1 MFESFLGGIHPKD
14 GKELAKDKP
23 IEDMPVPQEL
33 VVPMGQH
40 IGAPCTPTVKVGD
53 EVKRGQLIGTSPAFM
68 HADIHA
74 PVSGKVVK
82 IEPRPHSGMGSC
94 MAVVIQNDGKDEWAD
109 GLPLTR
115 NWQIMENEEILA
127 AIQSAGIVG
136 MGGATFPAHIK
147 LKPSKPVDILILNG
161 AECEPYLTA
170 DYRLMLEEGA
180 KIITGTQIL
189 QKLLGVKRTVIGIED
204 NKPEAIKAMERAANG
219 MNIEV
224 AALKT
229 KYPQGAEKMLIK
241 VISGREVP
249 MGGLPMDV
257 GAVVQNVGTV
267 AAIAD
272 AVEHG
277 LPLTERITTV
287 TGNAIK
293 EPKNL
298 RIRIGTPY
306 QAAIDYCG
314 GFAEQPKKL
323 IAGGPMMGMA
333 QATTAVPVMKG
344 SSGILALTAE
354 KVDHGPEMNCIR
366 CGKCV
371 KACPMGL
378 VPSMLSILS
387 ERQAYDACRDEYGLM
402 NCVECGCCTF
412 VCPAKRNIVQYI
424 KNAKGVIRAEQMKA
438 KAAAEAKKKAQEAAE
453 AKKEAEK

>member
-115 NWQIMENEEILA
+115 NWQVMENEEILA

-170 DYRLMLEEGA
+170 DYRLMLEHGE

-189 QKLLGVKRTVIGIED
+189 QKLLDVKRTVIGIED
-204 NKPEAIKAMERAANG
+204 NKPEAIHAMEIAASG
-219 MNIEV
+219 KQRISVRTMI
-224 AALKT
+224 T
-229 KYPQGAEKMLIK
+229 KYPQGGERSLIQAVAGVDFPTSK
-241 VISGREVP
+241 
-249 MGGLPMDV
+249 LPADV
-257 GAVVQNVGTV
+257 GCVVQNVGTLYAIQRAVLYGEPLFSQCFTITGEAV
-267 AAIAD
+267 A
-272 AVEHG
+272 E
-277 LPLTERITTV
+277 P
-287 TGNAIK
+287 GNYMVRVGTSYAELLEAAGGVK
-293 EPKNL
+293 EGME
-298 RIRIGTPY
+298 IRK
-306 QAAIDYCG
+306 A
-314 GFAEQPKKL
+314 L
-323 IAGGPMMGMA
+323 SGGPMMGIA
-333 QATTAVPVMKG
+333 IGSLDIPIQTQNNGLTLLAEDPVEAAEAVMT
-344 SSGILALTAE
+344 SCL
-354 KVDHGPEMNCIR
+354 R
-366 CGKCV
+366 CGRCTTV
-371 KACPMGL
+371 CPMGL
-378 VPSMLSILS
+378 TPQLMCDAAVAGDL
-387 ERQAYDACRDEYGLM
+387 ERYEKKLYGM
-402 NCVECGCCTF
+402 DCIQCGSCSF
-412 VCPAKRNIVQYI
+412 ACPAKRPLTPTFKQ
-424 KNAKGVIRAEQMKA
+424 A
-438 KAAAEAKKKAQEAAE
+438 KAEILEKRKREGGAQ
-453 AKKEAEK
+453 K